1 MKRTIIEFQPSDR
14 NIVLFTHNDM
24 LIGLNYWQGVGDMS
38 IADGFMQPSK
48 KLNLGLLDGITLGY
62 AINNIEIIDN
72 LIWDNVI
79 I

>member
-14 NIVLFTHNDM
+14 NIVLFTQNDM
-24 LIGLNYWQGVGDMS
+24 LVGLNYWQGVGDMS

-48 KLNLGLLDGITLGY
+48 KFHFELSDGITLSY

-72 LIWDNVI
+72 LIWDNVVI
-79 I
+79 